1 MFVLLTGGGGFATG
15 GRGFATGG
23 GGFAAGDGGRLE
35 VYYLAKARL
44 ETLSSLRKRVST
56 CLLRHYRA

>member
-44 ETLSSLRKRVST
+44 ETLSS
-56 CLLRHYRA
+56 